1 MNQNNSVI
9 QILWIGIALAILI
22 IYPFIFQGSF
32 AQHLMIM
39 VFMYAALSL
48 AWDLIG
54 GHANLFS
61 FGQAAFFGV
70 GAYTSTMLYMRLG
83 LTPWLGMFAGGI
95 MAVVLGLIVG
105 FPTSKLRGHYF
116 SIASLALIFVIE
128 TFFTN
133 WSFIGGAQGLS
144 LPIVKENPWYHLQ
157 FHKSKIGYY
166 FVMMGLMTLTIVIT
180 WLVTRSWIGFYLRAF
195 REAPDV
201 SESLGANNMFY
212 RLIAIA
218 ISAFF
223 TGMVGS
229 LYAQYVLYIDPPSVM
244 GIDLSIRVV
253 LIAVFGGSGTLW
265 GPVLGAVIL
274 VPFMELSR
282 VWLGGFGQG
291 LDHMLVGLLVIILC
305 LLQPDG
311 IIKLLRQPAE
321 RFMFGETGKKG
332 AVVDGGP

>member
-1 MNQNNSVI
+1 MG
-9 QILWIGIALAILI
+9 LALLI
-22 IYPFIFQGSF
+22 IYPFIFKGSF
-32 AQHLMIM
+32 AQHMMIM
-39 VFMYAALSL
+39 FFMYAALSL

-70 GAYTSTMLYMRLG
+70 GAYTSTVLYMRLG
-83 LTPWLGMFAGGI
+83 LTPWIGIFAGGM
-95 MAVVLGLIVG
+95 MAVVLGMIVG

-116 SIASLALIFVIE
+116 AIASLALIFVME

-133 WSFIGGAQGLS
+133 WSFIGAAQGLS
-144 LPIVKENPWYHLQ
+144 LPVVNKDAWYHLQ
-157 FHKSKIGYY
+157 FHESKTGYY
-166 FVMMGLMTLTIVIT
+166 FVMMGLMIATIILT

-201 SESLGANNMFY
+201 SESLGANNMLY
-212 RLIAIA
+212 RLVAIA

-223 TGMVGS
+223 TGMAGS

-265 GPVLGAVIL
+265 GPILGAIIL
-274 VPFMELSR
+274 VPLMELTR
-282 VWLGGFGQG
+282 IWLGGFGQG
-291 LDHMLVGLLVIILC
+291 LDHMLVGLLVIFFC

-311 IIKLLRQPAE
+311 VIKLLTQPE
-321 RFMFGETGKKG
+321 RGLVRTGEVKKG
-332 AVVDGGP
+332 VVADGGP